1 MSQNS
6 ITDIVEFDE
15 SQLAD
20 MINVD
25 RYLAIVN
32 SNPPK
37 NFIEAHPTAKNV
49 KYIPIDKIEWLLTRL
64 YQKWHVE
71 ILREGTMFNSVF
83 VVIRLHYYNP
93 VTKEW
98 EQQEGVG
105 AVGMQT
111 SKGAAA
117 ADMSQI
123 LGDAVMK
130 GLPAAESYAVK
141 DAAEKIGRLFGKDL
155 NRKDTYGFTPA
166 YDTEDNRQKK
176 KDDIKN
182 NLSAITGSG
191 NENNSTVTE

>member
-1 MSQNS
+1 MENS
-6 ITDIVEFDE
+6 ITNIVEFDE
-15 SQLAD
+15 SQLGE
-20 MINVD
+20 MITTD
-25 RYLAIVN
+25 KYLAIVN
-32 SNPPK
+32 TNPPK
-37 NFIEAHPTAKNV
+37 SFIQPHPTAKNV

-83 VVIRLHYYNP
+83 VVIRLHYFNP

-111 SKGAAA
+111 AKGAAA
-117 ADMSQI
+117 ADMNQI

-130 GLPAAESYAVK
+130 GLPAAESYAIK

-166 YDTEDNRQKK
+166 YDTEDNKQKK

-182 NLSAITGSG
+182 KLAATLGG
-191 NENNSTVTE
+191 DDENN

>member
-1 MSQNS
+1 MENS
-6 ITDIVEFDE
+6 ITNIVEFDE

-20 MINVD
+20 MVSVD
-25 RYLAIVN
+25 KYLAIVN
-32 SNPPK
+32 TNPPK
-37 NFIEAHPTAKNV
+37 SFIQPHPTAKNV

-83 VVIRLHYYNP
+83 VVIRLHYFNP

-111 SKGAAA
+111 AKGAAA
-117 ADMSQI
+117 ADMNQI

-130 GLPAAESYAVK
+130 GLPAAESYAIK

-155 NRKDTYGFTPA
+155 NRKDTYGFMPA
-166 YDTEDNRQKK
+166 YDTDENQKK

-182 NLSAITGSG
+182 KLAATLRGDD
-191 NENNSTVTE
+191 ENN

>member
-1 MSQNS
+1 MENS
-6 ITDIVEFDE
+6 ITNIVEFDE
-15 SQLAD
+15 SQLGE
-20 MINVD
+20 MITTD
-25 RYLAIVN
+25 KYLAIVN
-32 SNPPK
+32 TNPPK
-37 NFIEAHPTAKNV
+37 SFIQPHPTAKNV

-83 VVIRLHYYNP
+83 VVIRLHYFNP

-111 SKGAAA
+111 AKGAAA
-117 ADMSQI
+117 ADMNQI

-130 GLPAAESYAVK
+130 GLPAAESYAIK

-155 NRKDTYGFTPA
+155 NRKDTYGFMPA
-166 YDTEDNRQKK
+166 YDTDENQKK

-182 NLSAITGSG
+182 KLAATLRGDD
-191 NENNSTVTE
+191 ENN

>member
-1 MSQNS
+1 MENS
-6 ITDIVEFDE
+6 ITSIVEFDE
-15 SQLAD
+15 SQLSE
-20 MINVD
+20 MVNVD
-25 RYLAIVN
+25 KYLAIVN
-32 SNPPK
+32 TNPPK
-37 NFIEAHPTAKNV
+37 SFITAHPTAKNV
-49 KYIPIDKIEWLLTRL
+49 RYIPIDKIEWLLTRL

-83 VVIRLHYYNP
+83 VVIRLHYFNP

-111 SKGAAA
+111 SKGAKA
-117 ADMSQI
+117 ADMSEI
-123 LGDAVMK
+123 LSDAVMK

-182 NLSAITGSG
+182 NLPKVLGIT
-191 NENNSTVTE
+191 EE

>member
-1 MSQNS
+1 MAQQNS
-6 ITDIVEFDE
+6 ITEIVEFDE
-15 SQLAD
+15 SQLAS

-25 RYLAIVN
+25 KYLAIVN
-32 SNPPK
+32 SLPPK
-37 NFIEAHPTAKNV
+37 NFIEQHPTAKNV

-83 VVIRLHYYNP
+83 VVVRLHYYNP

-111 SKGAAA
+111 SKGAKA
-117 ADMSQI
+117 ADMSEI
-123 LGDAVMK
+123 LSDAVMK

-155 NRKDTYGFTPA
+155 NRKDTYGFMPA

-182 NLSAITGSG
+182 KLASTLG
-191 NENNSTVTE
+191 ENNTDENN

>member
-1 MSQNS
+1 MENS
-6 ITDIVEFDE
+6 ITNIVEFDE

-20 MINVD
+20 MVSVD
-25 RYLAIVN
+25 KYLAIVN

-37 NFIEAHPTAKNV
+37 SFMQAHPTAKNV

-64 YQKWHVE
+64 FQKWHVE

-111 SKGAAA
+111 AKGAAA
-117 ADMSQI
+117 ADMNQI

-141 DAAEKIGRLFGKDL
+141 DAAEKIGRLFGKDM

-166 YDTEDNRQKK
+166 YDTEENRQKQ
-176 KDDIKN
+176 KDAIKN
-182 NLSAITGSG
+182 KLAASIGG
-191 NENNSTVTE
+191 DDENN